1 MLGLFESGTT
11 NDEEEDEQQAPV
23 IRFDF
28 FFVFLFSFFGFGY
41 LIFEFDFLGLGICFG
56 FDFFGKQIYSPLVPV
71 PSKLGKIEMYSP
83 AFYAAYTANNI
94 LNYGLTHVVVTPLDL
109 VKCNMQVRFF

>member
-23 IRFDF
+23 IR
-28 FFVFLFSFFGFGY
+28 
-41 LIFEFDFLGLGICFG
+41 

>member
-56 FDFFGKQIYSPLVPV
+56 FDFFGKQIYSPLVLV

-83 AFYAAYTANNI
+83 AFYAAYTANKI
-94 LNYGLTHVVVTPLDL
+94 LNNGLKHVVVTPLDL